1 MKRQKLSRYS
11 RSIFDFC
18 TKMRLTLR
26 MRRIFGLVKAPDY
39 FIITNLQVLLSAAAP
54 KE

>member
-1 MKRQKLSRYS
+1 MKRQKHPAIPEAYL
-11 RSIFDFC
+11 IFC

-26 MRRIFGLVKAPDY
+26 MRRIFGLVKALDY